1 MSGGAGDW
9 PRVLARSTVAALVAV
24 GVWLVI
30 GLAILGML
38 GLPVWALL

>member
-9 PRVLARSTVAALVAV
+9 RGILARSTVAALVAV
-24 GVWLVI
+24 GVWLVL
-30 GLAILGML
+30 GLTILGML